1 MANYADRRV
10 WMMTAAEAKL
20 DEIRKEQATV
30 DRTNKIYR
38 QATKSI
44 QERVQA
50 LYDELA
56 TQDPQN
62 RWRFEGLNTPATLK
76 SATAL
81 RKKIE
86 SAGLTDYVPER
97 LQRRLSVY
105 EVMELD
111 NWYTMTKAG
120 QDAHSTLKS
129 ALEAKIKD
137 QGEIWQRALKAGGA
151 GFVGFDRNQVGYML
165 GENWYGG
172 NFSSRLWDETQA
184 NWGKV
189 QEEIAKALASGQDPQ
204 VTRRKIAQI
213 LVGAHQ
219 DGVKGS
225 GGLQYDVERIVRTE
239 MARAATQADII
250 KWQNEGVDEVQWN
263 ATLEANTCEHCKER
277 DGRVYKI
284 KQARDSV
291 PLHPNCRCFLTPY
304 DRTIEENRTDRKR
317 QYKDE
322 NGNYELIDWAPI
334 SALTKTEDGWKA
346 AKVSAYF
353 FQASPWT
360 TYEPPKTTL
369 KFTGEINEGYTE
381 LASRAIQDAINQ
393 YPEIGYELKNSY
405 GNTIYEHRGMSATVG
420 NGVDMIGG
428 VVFPSGG
435 NQVGVALAY
444 PSTLS
449 GTAKAIREK
458 MAEIAAKQYAQGFW
472 STDKV
477 QHTIIHEMGHVLEN
491 YIRKRAERKPGET
504 VQEAGDRA
512 ILEILQAATGEKG
525 KKNVLQGLTGISR
538 YGSKNIS
545 EGFAELFARSM
556 AQDTNLNN
564 KTVAQFVSKLNQVRE
579 DLPQRAKATR
589 VKLSTEGQTARIEE
603 ITRKAEKAEWIH
615 SEYVKLFEEN
625 GIGTEAIPE
634 AMKEKLKTKMAE
646 IKKEADAIF
655 GEEAKPAKAQ
665 TTAMPAKA
673 RTTRTNPVSKAQTAT
688 AKPTGPSTFNDWYD
702 SLSMDEK
709 DVVKEY
715 KGGGYS
721 ILSKIQRQD
730 RDDIYWLDDEQYATI
745 KARSD
750 LLKKAVDKFVLPE
763 EKIVWRGI
771 RSESRI
777 DVMGRQ
783 SDPQSNEFVKKL
795 KEIKVGET
803 FIDKGFSSTTTDRK
817 IAAGRIYGYT
827 GKSPKVG
834 DSLLVRIKVPAGK
847 GIAAELDDFSKLK
860 PEDYSERELLLNA
873 GSKFKVV
880 GKSVVEITNWTDK
893 NSKPRKVTQLDL
905 ELMTKASVAT
915 TEPTAKPLT
924 KQEATQIY
932 EKAMETKDTMNA
944 TLDELKEAYKDG
956 GVPYEYS
963 GEIGHLARKT
973 RWNGTNSMK
982 YTLEHFSE
990 FSKERIKEQMESAQ
1004 QDVEKG
1010 IQLMKFAKET
1020 TQLYKDKKDLQD
1032 KLWATRM
1039 DEHTIAEKRDAL
1051 VHKTKELSTKA
1062 KDLDD
1067 WTAIKAIEKLQEEIK
1082 YLVGLIDDQ
1091 KIG

>member
-38 QATKSI
+38 QANKSI

-225 GGLQYDVERIVRTE
+225 GGLQYDVERIIRTE

-346 AKVSAYF
+346 AKVPAYF

-369 KFTGEINEGYTE
+369 TFTGEINEGYTE

-393 YPEIGYELKNSY
+393 YPEIGYELKNTY

-428 VVFPSGG
+428 VVFPSGK

-458 MAEIAAKQYAQGFW
+458 MAQIAAKQYGQGFW

-491 YIRKRAERKPGET
+491 YIRKRAERRPGET
-504 VQEAGDRA
+504 IQDAGDRA
-512 ILEILQAATGEKG
+512 ILEILQAATGEKS

-579 DLPQRAKATR
+579 DLPQ
-589 VKLSTEGQTARIEE
+589 
-603 ITRKAEKAEWIH
+603 
-615 SEYVKLFEEN
+615 
-625 GIGTEAIPE
+625 
-634 AMKEKLKTKMAE
+634 
-646 IKKEADAIF
+646 
-655 GEEAKPAKAQ
+655 
-665 TTAMPAKA
+665 KA
-673 RTTRTNPVSKAQTAT
+673 RTTKINVVSEAQATGQKSTAT
-688 AKPTGPSTFNDWYD
+688 TAQPRNRALTDKEIVELAYDDITGHYD
-702 SLSMDEK
+702 SRDVMYRIAKKRGIDGTPTVMDDAEFENLNK
-709 DVVKEY
+709 
-715 KGGGYS
+715 
-721 ILSKIQRQD
+721 
-730 RDDIYWLDDEQYATI
+730 
-745 KARSD
+745 SD
-750 LLKKAVDKFVLPE
+750 YTKYT
-763 EKIVWRGI
+763 RGI
-771 RSESRI
+771 RDDSRAGVTKEQIHEQTMNGAYRISTNTTSSIGMGYYVTEKATKSQYYAESGILLGESGAVEEFAIPKTMKMLDLRKKTALAKMDSMQKELTEI
-777 DVMGRQ
+777 
-783 SDPQSNEFVKKL
+783 NEQIRERYRTKNFLSTEPKTKEAHYLDIYEYIAAKGYDGIIAQDEEMVLFNRAGIIINKKL
-795 KEIKVGET
+795 KNE
-803 FIDKGFSSTTTDRK
+803 
-817 IAAGRIYGYT
+817 
-827 GKSPKVG
+827 
-834 DSLLVRIKVPAGK
+834 
-847 GIAAELDDFSKLK
+847 
-860 PEDYSERELLLNA
+860 
-873 GSKFKVV
+873 
-880 GKSVVEITNWTDK
+880 
-893 NSKPRKVTQLDL
+893 
-905 ELMTKASVAT
+905 
-915 TEPTAKPLT
+915 AKPLT
-924 KQEATQIY
+924 K
-932 EKAMETKDTMNA
+932 
-944 TLDELKEAYKDG
+944 
-956 GVPYEYS
+956 
-963 GEIGHLARKT
+963 
-973 RWNGTNSMK
+973 
-982 YTLEHFSE
+982 
-990 FSKERIKEQMESAQ
+990 
-1004 QDVEKG
+1004 
-1010 IQLMKFAKET
+1010 
-1020 TQLYKDKKDLQD
+1020 
-1032 KLWATRM
+1032 
-1039 DEHTIAEKRDAL
+1039 
-1051 VHKTKELSTKA
+1051 
-1062 KDLDD
+1062 
-1067 WTAIKAIEKLQEEIK
+1067 
-1082 YLVGLIDDQ
+1082 
-1091 KIG
+1091 

>member
-30 DRTNKIYR
+30 DKTNKIYR
-38 QATKSI
+38 QANKSI

-120 QDAHSTLKS
+120 QDAHSALKS

-137 QGEIWQRALKAGGA
+137 QGEIWQRALGAGGA

-225 GGLQYDVERIVRTE
+225 GGLQYDVERIIRTE

-263 ATLEANTCEHCKER
+263 ARLEANTCEHCKER

-304 DRTIEENRTDRKR
+304 DRVAEAARGEQTRQR

-369 KFTGEINEGYTE
+369 TFKGEINEGYTE
-381 LASRAIQDAINQ
+381 LASRAIQDVINQ

-435 NQVGVALAY
+435 KQVGVALAY

-491 YIRKRAERKPGET
+491 YIRKRAERRPGET
-504 VQEAGDRA
+504 IQDAGDRA
-512 ILEILQAATGEKG
+512 ILEILQAATGEKS

-579 DLPQRAKATR
+579 ELPQ
-589 VKLSTEGQTARIEE
+589 
-603 ITRKAEKAEWIH
+603 
-615 SEYVKLFEEN
+615 
-625 GIGTEAIPE
+625 
-634 AMKEKLKTKMAE
+634 
-646 IKKEADAIF
+646 
-655 GEEAKPAKAQ
+655 
-665 TTAMPAKA
+665 KA
-673 RTTRTNPVSKAQTAT
+673 RTTGINLVSKAQATT
-688 AKPTGPSTFNDWYD
+688 AKPTGPSNFNEWDD

-709 DVVKEY
+709 DVVREY

-721 ILSKIQRQD
+721 ILSKVQRRES

-750 LLKKAVDKFVLPE
+750 LLKKAVDKFVLTE
-763 EKIVWRGI
+763 EKTVWRGI

-893 NSKPRKVTQLDL
+893 NSKPRKVTQLEL
-905 ELMTKASVAT
+905 EL
-915 TEPTAKPLT
+915 
-924 KQEATQIY
+924 
-932 EKAMETKDTMNA
+932 
-944 TLDELKEAYKDG
+944 
-956 GVPYEYS
+956 VP
-963 GEIGHLARKT
+963 
-973 RWNGTNSMK
+973 
-982 YTLEHFSE
+982 
-990 FSKERIKEQMESAQ
+990 
-1004 QDVEKG
+1004 
-1010 IQLMKFAKET
+1010 
-1020 TQLYKDKKDLQD
+1020 
-1032 KLWATRM
+1032 
-1039 DEHTIAEKRDAL
+1039 
-1051 VHKTKELSTKA
+1051 
-1062 KDLDD
+1062 
-1067 WTAIKAIEKLQEEIK
+1067 
-1082 YLVGLIDDQ
+1082 
-1091 KIG
+1091 

>member
-38 QATKSI
+38 QANKNI

-120 QDAHSTLKS
+120 QDAHSALKS

-137 QGEIWQRALKAGGA
+137 QGEIWQRALGAGGA

-225 GGLQYDVERIVRTE
+225 GGLQYDVERIIRTE

-369 KFTGEINEGYTE
+369 TFKGEINEGYTE
-381 LASRAIQDAINQ
+381 LASRAIQDVINQ

-428 VVFPSGG
+428 VVFPSGKD
-435 NQVGVALAY
+435 QVGVALAY

-504 VQEAGDRA
+504 IQDAGDRA
-512 ILEILQAATGEKG
+512 ILEILQAATGEKS

-579 DLPQRAKATR
+579 ELPQ
-589 VKLSTEGQTARIEE
+589 
-603 ITRKAEKAEWIH
+603 
-615 SEYVKLFEEN
+615 
-625 GIGTEAIPE
+625 
-634 AMKEKLKTKMAE
+634 
-646 IKKEADAIF
+646 
-655 GEEAKPAKAQ
+655 
-665 TTAMPAKA
+665 KA
-673 RTTRTNPVSKAQTAT
+673 RTTKITVQKTITPKNLAAKIMSEDDLIEAFIDGDVDAFVEAYGQDFADEMMEEMGMKQAPKKTTTPAKAKLTAEEIEALDVYAGRPEKA
-688 AKPTGPSTFNDWYD
+688 AKYGFEDTEAYSEINTYHRYGHA
-702 SLSMDEK
+702 LMAMDE
-709 DVVKEY
+709 DVEAISKTLDSALRKSTIEKNTTVYRGVQLETQGGDLYTDVKPGQTITEPGY
-715 KGGGYS
+715 MSTTRQQSVTDYYRNGKGA
-721 ILSKIQRQD
+721 IIKI
-730 RDDIYWLDDEQYATI
+730 DIEAG
-745 KARSD
+745 AH
-750 LLKKAVDKFVLPE
+750 AVDMNLYGTGDEDEILLPRNTKLVVE
-763 EKIVWRGI
+763 NVEIKNGTKIITARA
-771 RSESRI
+771 
-777 DVMGRQ
+777 
-783 SDPQSNEFVKKL
+783 VKK
-795 KEIKVGET
+795 
-803 FIDKGFSSTTTDRK
+803 
-817 IAAGRIYGYT
+817 
-827 GKSPKVG
+827 
-834 DSLLVRIKVPAGK
+834 
-847 GIAAELDDFSKLK
+847 
-860 PEDYSERELLLNA
+860 
-873 GSKFKVV
+873 
-880 GKSVVEITNWTDK
+880 
-893 NSKPRKVTQLDL
+893 
-905 ELMTKASVAT
+905 
-915 TEPTAKPLT
+915 
-924 KQEATQIY
+924 
-932 EKAMETKDTMNA
+932 
-944 TLDELKEAYKDG
+944 
-956 GVPYEYS
+956 
-963 GEIGHLARKT
+963 
-973 RWNGTNSMK
+973 
-982 YTLEHFSE
+982 
-990 FSKERIKEQMESAQ
+990 
-1004 QDVEKG
+1004 
-1010 IQLMKFAKET
+1010 
-1020 TQLYKDKKDLQD
+1020 
-1032 KLWATRM
+1032 
-1039 DEHTIAEKRDAL
+1039 
-1051 VHKTKELSTKA
+1051 
-1062 KDLDD
+1062 
-1067 WTAIKAIEKLQEEIK
+1067 
-1082 YLVGLIDDQ
+1082 
-1091 KIG
+1091 

>member
-30 DRTNKIYR
+30 DKTNKIYR
-38 QATKSI
+38 QANKSI

-120 QDAHSTLKS
+120 QDAHSALKS

-137 QGEIWQRALKAGGA
+137 QGEIWQRALGAGGA

-225 GGLQYDVERIVRTE
+225 GGLQYDVERIIRTE

-263 ATLEANTCEHCKER
+263 ARLEANTCEHCKER

-304 DRTIEENRTDRKR
+304 DRVAEAARGEQTRQR

-369 KFTGEINEGYTE
+369 TFKGEINEGYTE
-381 LASRAIQDAINQ
+381 LASRAIQDVINQ

-435 NQVGVALAY
+435 KQVGVALAY

-491 YIRKRAERKPGET
+491 YIRKRAERRPGET
-504 VQEAGDRA
+504 IQDAGDRA
-512 ILEILQAATGEKG
+512 ILEILQAATGEKS

-579 DLPQRAKATR
+579 ELPQ
-589 VKLSTEGQTARIEE
+589 
-603 ITRKAEKAEWIH
+603 
-615 SEYVKLFEEN
+615 
-625 GIGTEAIPE
+625 
-634 AMKEKLKTKMAE
+634 
-646 IKKEADAIF
+646 
-655 GEEAKPAKAQ
+655 
-665 TTAMPAKA
+665 KA
-673 RTTRTNPVSKAQTAT
+673 RTTGINLVSKAQATT
-688 AKPTGPSTFNDWYD
+688 AKPTGPSNFNDWYD

-709 DVVKEY
+709 DVVREY

-721 ILSKIQRQD
+721 ILSKVQRRES

-750 LLKKAVDKFVLPE
+750 LLKKAVDKFVLTE
-763 EKIVWRGI
+763 EKTVWRGI

-893 NSKPRKVTQLDL
+893 NSKPRKVTQLEL
-905 ELMTKASVAT
+905 EL
-915 TEPTAKPLT
+915 
-924 KQEATQIY
+924 
-932 EKAMETKDTMNA
+932 
-944 TLDELKEAYKDG
+944 
-956 GVPYEYS
+956 VP
-963 GEIGHLARKT
+963 
-973 RWNGTNSMK
+973 
-982 YTLEHFSE
+982 
-990 FSKERIKEQMESAQ
+990 
-1004 QDVEKG
+1004 
-1010 IQLMKFAKET
+1010 
-1020 TQLYKDKKDLQD
+1020 
-1032 KLWATRM
+1032 
-1039 DEHTIAEKRDAL
+1039 
-1051 VHKTKELSTKA
+1051 
-1062 KDLDD
+1062 
-1067 WTAIKAIEKLQEEIK
+1067 
-1082 YLVGLIDDQ
+1082 
-1091 KIG
+1091 